1 MTRLRPV
8 RRGLSILEVLIAL
21 MILLLAIGAINQLM
35 TICSEQALTIH
46 QRSQAARLA
55 QSLLAEVAAGSLP
68 IQGTASG
75 SEVPDDPD
83 YTYTMTSES
92 NVLAGLYTVT
102 ITVSREMSDGRK
114 VEYTLRQMML
124 DPAFVGSNQDQAA
137 INGAAETTGTTTEST
152 GTGGTTTPSTG
163 GTTTPG
169 TTTPSGGTGGAAG
182 GAAGGAGM
190 TGGR

>member
-8 RRGLSILEVLIAL
+8 RRGLSLLEVLIAL
-21 MILLLAIGAINQLM
+21 TVLLLAFGAIHQLM

-75 SEVPDDPD
+75 AEVPDDPD
-83 YTYTMTSES
+83 YTYTMSSEQ
-92 NVLAGLYTVT
+92 NILAGLYTVT
-102 ITVSREMSDGRK
+102 ITVSRESADGRK

-152 GTGGTTTPSTG
+152 GTGGTTTTPSSG
-163 GTTTPG
+163 GTTTPS
-169 TTTPSGGTGGAAG
+169 TTTPSSGTGGS
-182 GAAGGAGM
+182 
-190 TGGR
+190 TGGGTKPGGN